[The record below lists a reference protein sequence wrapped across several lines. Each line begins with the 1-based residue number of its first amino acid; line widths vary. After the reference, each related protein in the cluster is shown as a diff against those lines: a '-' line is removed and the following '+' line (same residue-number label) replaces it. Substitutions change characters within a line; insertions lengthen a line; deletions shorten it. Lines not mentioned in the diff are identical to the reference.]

1 MKKIL
6 ILLSG
11 MMLANALFGQDA
23 KTPPKT
29 QIMTL
34 GVFHLA
40 YHNLDVQTTEKKNQ
54 ISVLEEPYQSEII
67 AICNAI
73 EAFKPTMIAI
83 EKSPNEQGAIDS
95 LYSLYKSDQFTLKK
109 DEIYQLAF
117 RMGKKLNLPKI
128 HCMNNWGKHYNN
140 MKTLFKD
147 SIRSANLE
155 NYYFQSPDS
164 IYMESKKS
172 KKVSNIIDEF
182 TQLNDPKHIKESL
195 SVYLLNPF
203 KYEEEAGDFTG
214 VDFETGRWFNRN
226 LRIFRNIQRMAQKPE
241 ERILLIIGC
250 GHLNLLNMF
259 LDVSKEFDLVS
270 PLPYLEVAKKNTCT
284 K

>member
-11 MMLANALFGQDA
+11 VILANALFAQGT
-23 KTPPKT
+23 KTPPQT

-40 YHNLDVQTTEKKNQ
+40 YHNLDVQKTKKKDQ

-73 EAFKPTMIAI
+73 ETFKPTIIAI
-83 EKSPNEQGAIDS
+83 ERTPNEQGVIDS
-95 LYSLYKSDQFTLKK
+95 LFSLYKSDQFKLKK
-109 DEIYQLAF
+109 DEIFQLAF

-128 HCMNNWGKHYNN
+128 HCVNDWGKHYND
-140 MKTLFKD
+140 METLFKD
-147 SIRSANLE
+147 SIRAANFE
-155 NYYFQSPDS
+155 SYYFQSPDS
-164 IYMESKKS
+164 IYMEKKTSKQ
-172 KKVSNIIDEF
+172 VSNIIDEF
-182 TQLNDPKHIKESL
+182 IQLNNPKKIKESL

-203 KYEEEAGDFTG
+203 KYEEKAGDFAG

-226 LRIFRNIQRMAQKPE
+226 LRIFRNLQRVAQKPE
-241 ERILLIIGC
+241 ERILLIIGS

-270 PLPYLEVAKKNTCT
+270 PLPYLENAKMKTYT